1 MVGNISSHHR
11 LKRSLSLASV
21 PVASVHFS
29 SSLSYR
35 RRFFV
40 PEKGDG
46 KSIHFPCSLTPCVA
60 RYERNDSGSN
70 DDIECVKIFL
80 FSYTHFLRIEERPI
94 LWEALGYAWASFET
108 VPGRN
113 PPSFKR
119 IYFGSHHSEL
129 PTYYGLKRQRRCH
142 VALDDLRTLGTCDG
156 YTREAV
162 CDVVMS
168 LKRRRCSGGR
178 KR

>member
-1 MVGNISSHHR
+1 M
-11 LKRSLSLASV
+11 
-21 PVASVHFS
+21 
-29 SSLSYR
+29 
-35 RRFFV
+35 
-40 PEKGDG
+40 
-46 KSIHFPCSLTPCVA
+46 A
-60 RYERNDSGSN
+60 RNERNDNGSS
-70 DDIECVKIFL
+70 DDIEPVKIFL

-94 LWEALGYAWASFET
+94 LWGALGYAWASFET

-129 PTYYGLKRQRRCH
+129 PIYYGLKRQTLSRSSY
-142 VALDDLRTLGTCDG
+142 DLKTLGTCDG

-168 LKRRRCSGGR
+168 LNRRRCSGGR
-178 KR
+178 KREHSLLLCFWAADYWFAAGEQFGC